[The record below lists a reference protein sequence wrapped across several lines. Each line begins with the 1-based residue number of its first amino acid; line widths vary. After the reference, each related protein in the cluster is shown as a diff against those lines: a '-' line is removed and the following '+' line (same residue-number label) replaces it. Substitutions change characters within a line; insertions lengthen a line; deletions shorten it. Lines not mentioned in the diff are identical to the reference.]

1 MPANDEENEGNI
13 KNINPDILLCVYS
26 MHMRNWTPKIEYM
39 GRLITIL
46 LKNLFISH
54 KINISQK
61 GGFCLHISLLI
72 KTSCGKENIID

>member
-1 MPANDEENEGNI
+1 MSANDEENEGNI

-26 MHMRNWTPKIEYM
+26 MNMRIWTPKIEYM
-39 GRLITIL
+39 GRFITIL

-54 KINISQK
+54 KINIPRK

-72 KTSCGKENIID
+72 KTSCGKENITD